1 MRVDNFAA
9 RLAKAKLTTT
19 DDISDFLKK
28 KKKKKKKK
36 TDIDE
41 KLKNINKKVTSNK
54 MKNVEAKK
62 KLTDLTEEIAQISE
76 KGYDFLLGRMYFTD
90 DDGCQNF

>member
-19 DDISDFLKK
+19 DDISDFVKK
-28 KKKKKKKK
+28 NKTKK
-36 TDIDE
+36 TDFDE

-76 KGYDFLLGRMYFTD
+76 KGYDFWLGRMYFTD

>member
-19 DDISDFLKK
+19 DDISDFVKIKIKK
-28 KKKKKKKK
+28 KK
-36 TDIDE
+36 IDD

-90 DDGCQNF
+90 DDGWQNF

>member
-19 DDISDFLKK
+19 DDISDFVKK
-28 KKKKKKKK
+28 KQKKKK
-36 TDIDE
+36 TDFDE